1 MFWRIKMKKF
11 IVVGLL
17 SLLVLA
23 TLTLILFP
31 SIITKAGL
39 DLLLFGGEPDLPDF
53 AKHKINKEEF
63 MTRRAEQLS
72 MYRGIHEGVLFNPQD
87 RFDAIQQMERQ
98 EADLARN
105 SLVPQLAWT
114 EIGPNPIP
122 NAQVETAPV
131 TTASGRV
138 LAIAVHPTNPDIV
151 YVGTA
156 QGGLYRSTNG
166 GTTWTPLLDSAL
178 SLAVNAVAI
187 APSNPEIVY
196 VGTGESGF
204 CGDCFFGAGVYRIDN
219 ASTTATLSAAFG
231 ATTTFNGRSI
241 SKIVVHPTD
250 PATIFVTS
258 SSGSGGIGGQAQ
270 TGLAARGVFRSTDAT
285 SASPTF
291 TKLTIGPT
299 PPAAQDRAY
308 GDMVMDPGDPTA
320 CWSPWLIHSGLVKAV
335 FICQP
340 MLLPRL
346 RLLRGHSLPPE
357 RVQTLPERNWQYTG
371 AAAES

>member
-1 MFWRIKMKKF
+1 MKKF

-39 DLLLFGGEPDLPDF
+39 DLSLFGGEPDLPDF

-166 GTTWTPLLDSAL
+166 GTT
-178 SLAVNAVAI
+178 
-187 APSNPEIVY
+187 
-196 VGTGESGF
+196 
-204 CGDCFFGAGVYRIDN
+204 
-219 ASTTATLSAAFG
+219 
-231 ATTTFNGRSI
+231 
-241 SKIVVHPTD
+241 
-250 PATIFVTS
+250 
-258 SSGSGGIGGQAQ
+258 
-270 TGLAARGVFRSTDAT
+270 
-285 SASPTF
+285 
-291 TKLTIGPT
+291 
-299 PPAAQDRAY
+299 
-308 GDMVMDPGDPTA
+308 
-320 CWSPWLIHSGLVKAV
+320 
-335 FICQP
+335 
-340 MLLPRL
+340 
-346 RLLRGHSLPPE
+346 
-357 RVQTLPERNWQYTG
+357 
-371 AAAES
+371 